1 MKLSDDF
8 LQEYISQLSGRLSS
22 YVYNL
27 FISSQQK
34 PLFYDQYDEFS
45 MWRYESFITKS
56 LKP

>member
-27 FISSQQK
+27 FISSQQT
-34 PLFYDQYDEFS
+34 PLFYDKHD
-45 MWRYESFITKS
+45 
-56 LKP
+56 